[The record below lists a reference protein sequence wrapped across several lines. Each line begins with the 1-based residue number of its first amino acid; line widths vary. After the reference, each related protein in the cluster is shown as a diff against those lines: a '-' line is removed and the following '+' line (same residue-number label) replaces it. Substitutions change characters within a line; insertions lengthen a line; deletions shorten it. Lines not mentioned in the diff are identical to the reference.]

1 MCSFINSFQHK
12 QFLRYFD
19 LKFKKEMIFQGGFS
33 LYEIPEG
40 GGKISNVLFQRKT
53 KQEGGGWVDDMEFQR
68 LLKKQQVEFPWV
80 N

>member
-1 MCSFINSFQHK
+1 
-12 QFLRYFD
+12 
-19 LKFKKEMIFQGGFS
+19 MIFQGGFS